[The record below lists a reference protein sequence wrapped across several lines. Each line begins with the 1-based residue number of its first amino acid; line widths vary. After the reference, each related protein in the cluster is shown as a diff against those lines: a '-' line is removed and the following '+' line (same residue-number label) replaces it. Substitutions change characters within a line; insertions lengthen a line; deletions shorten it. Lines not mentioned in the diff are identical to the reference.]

1 MRCGINRLRRTPTTI
16 WNSAPFFFLTRG
28 FSFIVVAIVP
38 LDSQGEMRPVA
49 LSILA
54 ATLLLA
60 LTTAPRGVVGQ
71 SVSSASVP
79 ESHPVQRLPSPSNP
93 VTETMQ
99 LKHSDA
105 PLLTVP
111 KPSLTAQP
119 LFDFGDSDIKF
130 KLETLMKILRDSRHE
145 GWVLAAYP
153 DPKTSRPLI
162 GAGFGL
168 DVAAVEHLQRDP
180 LNPHTFLE
188 PSSAELW
195 QAAGLTPERLERI
208 LDQYDHNLARWK
220 KKNFRRRIKTHQLS
234 PELTEEEATRLL
246 RVSAIE
252 AIHNAQAYCRDFD
265 QLTAAQQMA
274 LSELVFQMGVN
285 LEEFVQFLAA
295 LNGNPVDQALL
306 QPMGAIEGNGDHWKT
321 VQSTLIQSKWA
332 RLYTSRAITVIAMF
346 DPHYDNDPR
355 KAERQVQAVLH
366 PPVAHHHRK
375 SHVASTRAGS
385 DSRRGD
391 QAASRRARTS

>member
-1 MRCGINRLRRTPTTI
+1 MRRI
-16 WNSAPFFFLTRG
+16 
-28 FSFIVVAIVP
+28 
-38 LDSQGEMRPVA
+38 A
-49 LSILA
+49 LSILG
-54 ATLLLA
+54 ATLLVA
-60 LTTAPRGVVGQ
+60 LTATAQRVVGQ
-71 SVSSASVP
+71 GVSSAP
-79 ESHPVQRLPSPSNP
+79 PQESPPVQALPSPSSP
-93 VTETMQ
+93 VTEKLQ
-99 LKHSDA
+99 LQNSDA
-105 PLLTVP
+105 LFLTVP
-111 KPSLTAQP
+111 NPLLTAQP
-119 LFDFGDSDIKF
+119 LFAFGDSDIKF

-168 DVAAVEHLQRDP
+168 DVPATAHLQRDP

-195 QAAGLTPERLERI
+195 RAAGLTPERLQRI
-208 LDQYDHNLARWK
+208 LDQYDRNLARWK

-252 AIHNAQAYCRDFD
+252 AIHNARAYCRDFD

-285 LEEFVQFLAA
+285 LEEFVQFLEA
-295 LNGNPVDQALL
+295 LNGNPVDQASL
-306 QPMGAIEGNGDHWKT
+306 QPVGTIERNGDHWKA

-355 KAERQVQAVLH
+355 QAERQVQATLH

-375 SHVASTRAGS
+375 SHVASTRAGNS
-385 DSRRGD
+385 SRDGD
-391 QAASRRARTS
+391 QVAGRRARAT